1 MCIRDRPTS
10 KLEVGSSG
18 DAPTEAVREAFDAAD
33 ANRNGTLDEREL
45 GQALKQLGMETTPDE
60 AAEIMRKYDVSR
72 NGRLE
77 LGEFNVLVRELHAFN
92 TQEAQKAFLR
102 VEPQLPLRLSLSAR
116 PSVPSGAY
124 MSAASEPSAEVAYAQ
139 VNVASGRDLKADLP
153 LLSTEDGGVM
163 GVVSVTIRAAAS
175 IRPFLDVRRAFTRM
189 DKDGNGSISINEAM
203 PAIKALGV
211 LGESAAVDAFNR
223 ANRTADGK
231 LTLEQF
237 DKLYRLVGGFDEGTG
252 RGGAGRTSP
261 YSDPYALSTRD
272 INETAM
278 RKNAESAYAR
288 LDYASAQVVADS
300 STAVLFSKAVPLK
313 ALEPERPYSFW
324 VDSHCR
330 LEILEIAIHPEVD
343 KGVRHTVMMSA
354 RDQDGRVKVE
364 KAVLFD
370 SGAYFNV
377 ESPNG
382 NRSTSVKLSL
392 IHI

>member
-1 MCIRDRPTS
+1 M
-10 KLEVGSSG
+10 
-18 DAPTEAVREAFDAAD
+18 
-33 ANRNGTLDEREL
+33 
-45 GQALKQLGMETTPDE
+45 
-60 AAEIMRKYDVSR
+60 
-72 NGRLE
+72 
-77 LGEFNVLVRELHAFN
+77 
-92 TQEAQKAFLR
+92 
-102 VEPQLPLRLSLSAR
+102 
-116 PSVPSGAY
+116 
-124 MSAASEPSAEVAYAQ
+124 
-139 VNVASGRDLKADLP
+139 
-153 LLSTEDGGVM
+153 
-163 GVVSVTIRAAAS
+163 
-175 IRPFLDVRRAFTRM
+175 
-189 DKDGNGSISINEAM
+189 
-203 PAIKALGV
+203 
-211 LGESAAVDAFNR
+211 ESAGVDALIR

-377 ESPNG
+377 ESANG
-382 NRSTSVKLSL
+382 NRSTSVKGGPSWSFPGPALYELTLARSLSGGPNPPLPLKMRMVHRFEESEQLDDESAAHPL
-392 IHI
+392 IAQPRKRRPPSSPPPPSPTARPTPPAACTSRPAAAEGDAASHVHERVVESTGGAAASSLTARDVRAHHHRRRRLHLSCGCSSGYGGGGAGNGGAG